1 LKYMKEGVLPDEW
14 YLTGTFGLLIEKE
27 ILTPEEL
34 ENALEKWQNW
44 LKGYYDEY
52 AKKQSS
58 PLELEYNFRWKNLLF
73 EDIPITGKIDKIEI
87 LNIPSTSALPQGGGM
102 SEGQG
107 GVVTQ
112 LAFFKD
118 KVSLIDYKTWGI
130 KTLGQI
136 KWLDKNWNKKWPEEG
151 KYFRQLLFY
160 KLLCEVDF
168 EFNSRF
174 DVGSLAI
181 DFVEWKDGIYKQV
194 EVDYSSEEYE
204 NFKEELRGARKKIND
219 MEFWRSILNK

>member
-1 LKYMKEGVLPDEW
+1 
-14 YLTGTFGLLIEKE
+14 LTATFKLLIEKE

-52 AKKQSS
+52 AKKQSR

-73 EDIPITGKIDKIEI
+73 EDIPITWKIDKIETLPI
-87 LNIPSTSALPQGGGM
+87 TISTPIPESLPPSQGGRGKRV
-102 SEGQG
+102 E
-107 GVVTQ
+107 Q

-118 KVSLIDYKTWGI
+118 KVSLIDYKTWSI

-160 KLLCEVDF
+160 KLLCETDF
-168 EFNSRF
+168 EFSSKF
-174 DVGSLAI
+174 DVGNLAI

-194 EVDYSSEEYE
+194 EVDYNSEEYE
-204 NFKEELRGARKKIND
+204 DFKKELREAWKKIND
-219 MEFWRSILNK
+219 MEFWKNILNK